1 MIDRD
6 RADALE
12 PIYWKDKGLTLA
24 AMAKPLS
31 TRAQH
36 LSQSVSYSPLELVQS
51 ILSVPNLASESVQT
65 YLAGLLAHFKKDYEQ
80 AYQHFEKA
88 TGLFETEKN
97 YSGQALCLI
106 EMAWLRYNESRQVE
120 DSSALAYRIF
130 DEAEEVINAHPDT
143 PDIQEARA
151 RLLHYEGLAQ
161 YRSGKYGEGVSRFKE
176 ALDICEPEGLE
187 CAKILD
193 SMGVHYERVGDLH
206 LAHRSLERA
215 IKIKRNIGILWEEAI
230 SAQILGRLF
239 LIQEK
244 YEPSLRYLKLSKKL
258 CQTLEDN
265 RRVESLNN
273 SLLKLY
279 TYERKFRQAKT
290 LINKIER
297 DHKALYN
304 DSGRGFSLRSMNKE
318 YVVTQFYKAR
328 VLFLEGQLEK
338 SKRLLEDIVLPG
350 FKHHKAKKDLGKSYR
365 LLSCI
370 YASQSNHQ
378 QTIEHMGEAVSLFRE
393 LNLVDEQAKTHF
405 DLGQAFEDLGDKP
418 LAIESYMEALK
429 VCERNGLRFMSHH
442 ITEAIYHIDPV
453 RWQEIMDKRVNHI
466 PIFES
471 ERTLLE
477 ALTHLAEQPPQEQA
491 RREQSQTQSLISL
504 LKVGQA
510 ISGEA
515 NVDKLLSLI
524 MDETQRALN
533 CDRCTVFLYDRDKN
547 ELWSRVATGG
557 SKVQNIRFPAH
568 LGLAGYVCKTGEV
581 LNIKDPYDDPRF
593 NQEIDRKTGYKTENL
608 LCMPMKNRDNEIVG
622 IFQVLNKQNGPFVKA
637 DEDLLMAI
645 ASQAGVSLENAQM
658 ARDQKAAFHSF
669 IKTLSSTI
677 DARDPITAGHSERVA
692 YYSELIGDEMKLDK
706 EEIETLNYS
715 ALLHD
720 IGKIGVRE
728 SILTKEGRLTLEEYR
743 HIQKH
748 AEYTYD
754 ILKNIHFEKH
764 LKNVPEIAASH
775 HEKMDGTGYFRG
787 LSGHEIPLLGRILAL
802 SDVFDA
808 ITSRRHYRDRMPF
821 DRVLKILK
829 RDSGTH
835 FDPDIVD
842 AFFDIPLHRLG
853 NILLIEQRLISE
865 ELDHSFL
872 EKIPNTL
879 NVTINEYYDILT
891 KAKLSKGE
899 KLIHADFNAIYHR
912 GQLDTYLD

>member
-1 MIDRD
+1 
-6 RADALE
+6 
-12 PIYWKDKGLTLA
+12 
-24 AMAKPLS
+24 MAKPLATNKASAQRTKKSASAS
-31 TRAQH
+31 T
-36 LSQSVSYSPLELVQS
+36 YSPLELIQS
-51 ILSVPNLASESVQT
+51 ILSIPNITSESVRT
-65 YLAGLLAHFKKDYEQ
+65 YLAGLLSHFKKEYEH

-88 TGLFETEKN
+88 EGLFSKEKN
-97 YSGQALCLI
+97 PTGQALCLI
-106 EMAWLRYNESRQVE
+106 EMAWLRYNESRQSD
-120 DSSALAYRIF
+120 DSSAVAYRIF
-130 DEAEEVINAHPDT
+130 DEAEDVINSNPKGT
-143 PDIQEARA
+143 DIQEARA
-151 RLLHYEGLAQ
+151 RLLHYEGLAH
-161 YRSGKYGEGVSRFKE
+161 YRNGEYGEGVKRFKQ
-176 ALDICEPEGLE
+176 ALDICQPEGLE
-187 CAKILD
+187 CAKLLD
-193 SMGVHYERVGDLH
+193 SMGVHYERIGDLH
-206 LAHRSLERA
+206 LAHRSLERS
-215 IKIKRNIGILWEEAI
+215 IKIKRQLGILWEEAI
-230 SAQILGRLF
+230 TAQILGRLF

-244 YEPSLRYLKLSKKL
+244 YEPSLRYLKVSKKL
-258 CQTLEDN
+258 CETLEDKK
-265 RRVESLNN
+265 RVESLNN

-290 LINKIER
+290 LINKVER
-297 DHKALYN
+297 HHKTQFKEN
-304 DSGRGFSLRSMNKE
+304 GRAFSIRSMSKE
-318 YVVTQFYKAR
+318 YVVTQFYKSR
-328 VLFLEGQLEK
+328 ILFIEGEWEK
-338 SKRLLEDIVLPG
+338 SKQLLEELIIPG

-370 YASQSNHQ
+370 YASQRDHK

-405 DLGQAFEDLGDKP
+405 DLGEAFEHLGDKP

-453 RWQEIMDKRVNHI
+453 RWQEIIDKRANHT
-466 PIFES
+466 PLFES
-471 ERTLLE
+471 ERTLLD
-477 ALTHLAEQPPQEQA
+477 ALTHLSEQPPQEQA
-491 RREQSQTQSLISL
+491 KQEQSQTQSLISL
-504 LKVGQA
+504 LRVGQA

-515 NVDKLLSLI
+515 NVDKLLELI
-524 MDETQRALN
+524 MDETQTALN
-533 CDRCTVFLYDRDKN
+533 CDRCTVFMYDQDKN

-557 SKVQNIRFPAH
+557 STVQNIRFPAH
-568 LGLAGYVCKTGEV
+568 LGLAGYVCKTGEM

-593 NQEIDRKTGYKTENL
+593 NKEIDKKTGYITENL
-608 LCMPMKNRDNEIVG
+608 LCMPMKNRDNDIIG
-622 IFQVLNKQNGPFVKA
+622 IFQVLNKKDGPFNKS

-692 YYSELIGDEMKLDK
+692 HYSELIGEEMKLEK
-706 EEIETLNYS
+706 EELETLNYS

-754 ILKNIHFEKH
+754 ILKNIRFERH
-764 LKNVPEIAASH
+764 LQHVPEIAASH
-775 HEKMDGTGYFRG
+775 HEKMDGSGYFRG
-787 LSGHEIPLLGRILAL
+787 ISGHEIPLLGRILAL
-802 SDVFDA
+802 GDVFDA

-829 RDSGTH
+829 RDSGSH

-865 ELDHSFL
+865 ELDHHFL
-872 EKIPNTL
+872 EKLPNTL
-879 NVTINEYYDILT
+879 NVTIDEYYNILT
-891 KAKLSKGE
+891 KNRRSKGE
-899 KLIHADFNAIYHR
+899 KLIHEDFNAIYHR
-912 GQLDTYLD
+912 GQLDTHLD